1 MKKFRAAF
9 VLFLCFLTAVLMA
22 APVSAHG
29 GHHGGRHHG
38 STAVSTVPGC
48 GVRGCAVSGTHSHN
62 CAYHPGQVCGGR
74 CAALC
79 TVKGCAAVGRH
90 THNGTVYCGYNHA
103 SGFCDSSHAG
113 YGCHSC

>member
-1 MKKFRAAF
+1 CGF
-9 VLFLCFLTAVLMA
+9 CD
-22 APVSAHG
+22 
-29 GHHGGRHHG
+29 G
-38 STAVSTVPGC
+38 S
-48 GVRGCAVSGTHSHN
+48 
-62 CAYHPGQVCGGR
+62 

-79 TVKGCAAVGRH
+79 TVKGCTAVGRH